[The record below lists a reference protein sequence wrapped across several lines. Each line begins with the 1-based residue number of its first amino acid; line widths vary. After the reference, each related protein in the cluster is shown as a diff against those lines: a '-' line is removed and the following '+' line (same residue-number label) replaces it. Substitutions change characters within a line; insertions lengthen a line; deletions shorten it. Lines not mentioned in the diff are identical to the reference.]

1 MQLKSQLVMAAENFA
16 REENLSP
23 ALIPTLSKDMDEQIK
38 LAHQMID
45 LVHRSNRKIFV
56 TLLRYSVDK
65 PESSYAQVRVFT
77 RSKEDDKL
85 QQFVYVSYK
94 L

>member
-1 MQLKSQLVMAAENFA
+1 MAADNFA
-16 REENLSP
+16 REENLSQV
-23 ALIPTLSKDMDEQIK
+23 LIPTLSKDMHEHLK
-38 LAHQMID
+38 LAHKVVD
-45 LVHRSNRKIFV
+45 VVDPANRKICV
-56 TLLRYSVDK
+56 TLLRYIMDK

-77 RSKEDDKL
+77 RNKEDDKL